1 MASPGRLRMAEKKL
15 KIGEILVAAGV
26 LQDEQLTEA
35 LRSQSQL
42 GGTLG
47 ENLVRLGFLTEESLL
62 HALSEQLGMQHINLA
77 KVEVPAAVQRLVK
90 METVRLRRLLPIGFE
105 GKRLVVGMVDPTD
118 LSALT
123 EVEFQS
129 GHGTKPVILSASHFE
144 LAQAFF
150 QTHGYGDVTLK
161 FDAEKEAAR
170 RVRVENT
177 LASMLSVLLSW
188 NGQDLHLSAGA
199 IPSIRVDNEIRRLNL
214 PVLKPAE
221 VERMIFAILSPEQR
235 RYFQE
240 NLELDFAFSLHGVG
254 RFRCNLYRQR
264 NSIAFTARHVS
275 ESVPSATELGIPD
288 FLREFGMKNQG
299 LILITGPNGH
309 GKATPLAWLVAMIN
323 RDRRS
328 NIITIE
334 DPVEFTHR
342 HKNSNVNQR
351 EVGTDTLS
359 FADGLRHI
367 FRQNPDVI
375 VIGELR
381 DYESFS
387 IALTAAETG
396 HLVLATM
403 HSLNAT
409 EAVDRIIDT
418 FPSGQHSQVRA
429 QLAECLQ
436 VVFSQRLLRRASGS
450 GRILAWE
457 RMSNSL
463 RVRYAIRE
471 GKVHLLRAMMQT
483 NVEELV
489 SIDWSLA
496 ELVASGSVKYEEA
509 LKYADSATYLNELL
523 RIRGAY
529 R

>member
-1 MASPGRLRMAEKKL
+1 MASPGRLRMAEKKW

-62 HALSEQLGMQHINLA
+62 HALPEQLGMQHINLA

-90 METVRLRRLLPIGFE
+90 METVRLRRLLPIRFE
-105 GKRLVVGMVDPTD
+105 GKRLVVGVGDPPD
-118 LSALT
+118 LSAPT
-123 EVEFQS
+123 EGECQS
-129 GHGTKPVILSASHFE
+129 EHGTKPVILSASHFE

-221 VERMIFAILSPEQR
+221 SERRIFAILSPEQR

-275 ESVPSATELGIPD
+275 ETVPSAAELGIPD
-288 FLREFGMKNQG
+288 FLRDFGLRNQG

-309 GKATPLAWLVAMIN
+309 GKSTTLAWLVDTIN
-323 RDRRS
+323 RERRA

-334 DPVEFTHR
+334 DPVGFPPR
-342 HKNSNVNQR
+342 HQKPNGNQR
-351 EVGTDTLS
+351 AVGTDTIS

-375 VIGELR
+375 VIGDLR
-381 DYESFS
+381 GYDSIS
-387 IALTAAETG
+387 IALSAAETG
-396 HLVLATM
+396 HLVLGTL
-403 HSLNAT
+403 HSMNAT
-409 EAVDRIIDT
+409 AAADRIIDA
-418 FPSGQHSQVRA
+418 FPANQQAQIRA
-429 QLAECLQ
+429 QLAESLLL
-436 VVFSQRLLRRASGS
+436 VFSQP
-450 GRILAWE
+450 LA
-457 RMSNSL
+457 
-463 RVRYAIRE
+463 
-471 GKVHLLRAMMQT
+471 T
-483 NVEELV
+483 P
-489 SIDWSLA
+489 
-496 ELVASGSVKYEEA
+496 
-509 LKYADSATYLNELL
+509 
-523 RIRGAY
+523 
-529 R
+529 

>member
-1 MASPGRLRMAEKKL
+1 MAEKKL
-15 KIGEILVAAGV
+15 KIGEILVASGV
-26 LQDEQLTEA
+26 IKEEQLTDA

-47 ENLVRLGFLTEESLL
+47 ENLIRLAFLTEEELLKSL
-62 HALSEQLGMQHINLA
+62 SDQLGMQHINLT

-129 GHGTKPVILSASHFE
+129 GHATKPVILSASHFE

-150 QTHGYGDVTLK
+150 QTHGYGEAVLK

-170 RVRVENT
+170 HVRMENT
-177 LASMLSVLLSW
+177 LSSMLTVLLSW
-188 NGQDLHLSAGA
+188 KGQDLHLSAGA
-199 IPSIRVDNEIRRLNL
+199 IPSIRIDNEVRRLNL
-214 PVLKPAE
+214 PVLKPAD
-221 VERMIFAILSPEQR
+221 VEQMIYSILTQEQR

-275 ESVPSATELGIPD
+275 ESVPSAAELGIPD
-288 FLREFGMKNQG
+288 FLQEFGLKNQG
-299 LILITGPNGH
+299 LILVTGPNGH
-309 GKATPLAWLVAMIN
+309 GKSTTLAWLVDMIN

-381 DYESFS
+381 DHDSMA

-396 HLVLATM
+396 HLVLGTL
-403 HSLNAT
+403 HSMNAT
-409 EAVDRIIDT
+409 AAVDRIVDA
-418 FPSGQHSQVRA
+418 FPANQQPQVRA
-429 QLAECLQ
+429 QLAESLLL
-436 VVFSQRLLRRASGS
+436 VFSQRLLKRANGS
-450 GRILAWE
+450 GRALAWE
-457 RMSNSL
+457 KMATSL
-463 RVRYAIRE
+463 RVRNAIRE
-471 GKVHLLRAMMQT
+471 GKAHQLRGMMQA
-483 NVEELV
+483 NVDELV
-489 SIDWSLA
+489 SIDWTLA
-496 ELVASGSVKYEEA
+496 DMVAAGKVKYEEA
-509 LKYADSATYLNELL
+509 VKFADNLTYLNELL
-523 RIRGAY
+523 KVRGAFK
-529 R
+529 